1 MMTEE
6 LSSKENQLNTSRMK
20 VVGIRTRSSA
30 KSVIHSVGSISIR
43 VGEKVKIRSKS
54 GETDI
59 GTVADNPRFLDSKY
73 CPDDA
78 PEVISSAD
86 PKDLENILEIEK
98 LESKAL
104 DLSKRKIKE
113 FKVPMQLISSHYTFS
128 RHKVTFFFSSP
139 GRVDFRKLVRALS
152 EALSVR
158 VEMRQVGIRDEAAML
173 GGCGDCGRTYCC
185 STFLKS
191 FDPITVKMAKD
202 QNLSLNP
209 TKLSGGCGRLK
220 CCLRFEHSH
229 YLSSKKRLPACKK
242 KVGGCNCGATVIQ
255 QDILKEQVTILLEDG
270 DKIKVNADNLERMQ
284 TGQFAVKDIS
294 LTDRL

>member
-1 MMTEE
+1 MMSE
-6 LSSKENQLNTSRMK
+6 KENVTKSESSCRIK
-20 VVGIRTRSSA
+20 VVGIRTRGFA
-30 KSVIHSVGSISIR
+30 KPVVHRVDSISIR
-43 VGEKVKIRSKS
+43 VGGRVKITSKS

-59 GTVADNPRFLDSKY
+59 GTVADNPRFLDPKY
-73 CPDDA
+73 CPDDL
-78 PEVISSAD
+78 PNVISFAD
-86 PKDLENILEIEK
+86 SKDLENISEIEK

-104 DLSKRKIKE
+104 ELSNKKIRELKI
-113 FKVPMQLISSHYTFS
+113 PMQLISSHYSFS

-139 GRVDFRKLVRALS
+139 GRVDFRKLVRVLS
-152 EALSVR
+152 DSLSVR

-185 STFLKS
+185 SSFLKS
-191 FDPITVKMAKD
+191 FDPISVKMAKD

-255 QDILKEQVTILLEDG
+255 QNILKEEVTILLEDG
-270 DKIKVNADNLERMQ
+270 DRIRVHADNLERVE
-284 TGQFAVKDIS
+284 TGQFTVKDFS
-294 LTDRL
+294 LTNRL

>member
-1 MMTEE
+1 MNREEENLKKTE
-6 LSSKENQLNTSRMK
+6 SNNRIK

-30 KSVIHSVGSISIR
+30 KSVIHRVGSITLR
-43 VGEKVKIRSKS
+43 VGDKVKICSKS

-59 GTVADNPRFLDSKY
+59 GTVSDNPRFLESKY
-73 CPDDA
+73 CPDDL
-78 PEVISSAD
+78 PEVVEQANSEDLQKIS
-86 PKDLENILEIEK
+86 EIEK

-104 DLSKRKIKE
+104 EFTKRKIKE
-113 FKVPMQLISSHYTFS
+113 FKVPMQLISSYYAFS

-152 EALSVR
+152 DALSVR

-185 STFLKS
+185 SSFLKS
-191 FDPITVKMAKD
+191 FDPVTVKMAKD

-242 KVGGCNCGATVIQ
+242 KVGGCNCGATVVQ
-255 QDILKEQVTILLEDG
+255 QDVLKEEVTILLEDG
-270 DKIKVNADNLERMQ
+270 DRIKVHADNLERMQ
-284 TGQFAVKDIS
+284 TGQFTVKDFS

>member
-1 MMTEE
+1 MMSEE
-6 LSSKENQLNTSRMK
+6 VNLKKIESNSKIK

-30 KSVIHSVGSISIR
+30 KPVLHSIGSLSIR
-43 VGEKVKIRSKS
+43 VGDKVKIGSKS

-59 GTVADNPRFLDSKY
+59 GTVADNPRFLDQQY
-73 CPDDA
+73 CPEFV
-78 PEVISSAD
+78 PNVISFPDS
-86 PKDLENILEIEK
+86 KDLENISEIEK

-104 DLSKRKIKE
+104 QLSKRKIKE
-113 FKVPMQLISSHYTFS
+113 LKIPMQLISSHYTFS
-128 RHKVTFFFSSP
+128 RHNVTFYFSSP
-139 GRVDFRKLVRALS
+139 GRVDFRKLVRVLS
-152 EALSVR
+152 DALSVR

-185 STFLKS
+185 SSFLKS
-191 FDPITVKMAKD
+191 FDPVTVKMAKD

-242 KVGGCNCGATVIQ
+242 KVGGCNCGATVVK
-255 QDILKEQVTILLEDG
+255 QDILKEEVTILLEDG
-270 DKIKVNADNLERMQ
+270 DRIKVQADNLERME
-284 TGQFAVKDIS
+284 TGQFAVKDLS
-294 LTDRL
+294 VTDRL

>member
-1 MMTEE
+1 MKLEE
-6 LSSKENQLNTSRMK
+6 SNITKTQLDSRIK

-30 KSVIHSVGSISIR
+30 KSVMHSLGSISLR
-43 VGEKVKIRSKS
+43 VGDKVKIRSKS
-54 GETDI
+54 GDTDI
-59 GTVADNPRFLDSKY
+59 GTISDNPRFLESKY
-73 CPDDA
+73 CPEDL
-78 PEVISSAD
+78 PEVIVKAD
-86 PKDLENILEIEK
+86 SEDLKNILEIEK

-104 DLSKRKIKE
+104 ELTKRKIKE
-113 FKVPMQLISSHYTFS
+113 FKVPMQLISSHYAFS

-152 EALSVR
+152 DALSVR

-191 FDPITVKMAKD
+191 FDPVTVKMAKD

-242 KVGGCNCGATVIQ
+242 KVGGCNCGATVVQ
-255 QDILKEQVTILLEDG
+255 QDLLKEEVTILLEDG
-270 DKIKVNADNLERMQ
+270 DKIKVHANNLERMQ
-284 TGQFAVKDIS
+284 TGQFTVKDFS
-294 LTDRL
+294 QTDRL